1 MEEGIEAPLWRGDRL
16 IALHSQPSLFVLRR
30 EEAVSR
36 DFRSRPSHRLQ
47 RRSIIFEKGEESP
60 PLRLN
65 FTYQITDEI
74 SFHQIIGTGLSHSE
88 FERLGSEMPFSPRRG
103 GSIRVPNRRGN
114 KYFARRYRRRS
125 PPPLRFEE
133 TMMRRSRA
141 IGPQKVRGP
150 LSTSSLRDNLVVCL
164 QDSKREKREKC
175 FTMNRIRIGRR

>member
-1 MEEGIEAPLWRGDRL
+1 
-16 IALHSQPSLFVLRR
+16 
-30 EEAVSR
+30 
-36 DFRSRPSHRLQ
+36 
-47 RRSIIFEKGEESP
+47 
-60 PLRLN
+60 
-65 FTYQITDEI
+65 
-74 SFHQIIGTGLSHSE
+74 
-88 FERLGSEMPFSPRRG
+88 MPFSPRRG

-125 PPPLRFEE
+125 PPLRFEE

-175 FTMNRIRIGRR
+175 FTIGPDQNRKALTSFQKRDSILQTRISHLARGRVFYFPILPSPLVNPFSPLLFFFFSHFRFRFGIETRLVI